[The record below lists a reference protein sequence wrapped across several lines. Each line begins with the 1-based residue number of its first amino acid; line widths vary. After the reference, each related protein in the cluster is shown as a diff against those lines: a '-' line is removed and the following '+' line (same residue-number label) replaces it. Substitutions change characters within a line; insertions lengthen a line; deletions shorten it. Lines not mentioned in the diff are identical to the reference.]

1 MLVGGSHSF
10 DLLPDIVFV
19 LLLVSKQIS
28 SVGHPEG
35 VFKKL
40 TGSSQDAVKSGRT
53 QGSPPPPK
61 SLEGGHLE
69 IDPSKKSFFF
79 REICDFTATCEEPD
93 MMS

>member
-53 QGSPPPPK
+53 QGSPPPPQIF
-61 SLEGGHLE
+61 GGRALGN
-69 IDPSKKSFFF
+69 
-79 REICDFTATCEEPD
+79 
-93 MMS
+93 